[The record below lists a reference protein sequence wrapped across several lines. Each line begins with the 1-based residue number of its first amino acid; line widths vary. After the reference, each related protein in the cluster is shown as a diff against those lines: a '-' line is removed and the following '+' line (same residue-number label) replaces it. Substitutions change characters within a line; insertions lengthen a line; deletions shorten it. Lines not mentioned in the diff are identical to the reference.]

1 MSVLRIN
8 SCQKL
13 ILKKC
18 LRLLEKID
26 KVNIKMYNIYEFSR
40 KAPSVPSSPK
50 DAECRVHDT

>member
-26 KVNIKMYNIYEFSR
+26 KVNINIYNIY
-40 KAPSVPSSPK
+40 VLW
-50 DAECRVHDT
+50 